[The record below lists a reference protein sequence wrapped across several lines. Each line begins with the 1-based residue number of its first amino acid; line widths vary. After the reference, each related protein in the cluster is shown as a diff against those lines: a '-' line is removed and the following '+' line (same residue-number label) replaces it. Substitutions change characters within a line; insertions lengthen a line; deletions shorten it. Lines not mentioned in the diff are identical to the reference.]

1 LSNPSL
7 FQIYGALVLVQL
19 IFGLHY
25 LTTSLIVDRID
36 AFEWTAIRILLA
48 GILMVILYRKR
59 ILNFPKG
66 KEWNFLIILSILGI
80 ILNTALFTKGLE
92 LTTPA
97 HASLLSCM
105 IPVMTLIFAWI
116 LGHEEMTRYKSL
128 SLIIA
133 MSGALILLGIDNLDI
148 NSDLFVGDILV
159 FINFTCF
166 GLFLVLSKSMI
177 KHHSPLGLSVL
188 VMSIGAVLLL
198 PLSVKGIYLNH
209 DSWLSQPWWIYGAAF
224 YSVFFATVITYSLN
238 YYAMSHVDSSKVAL
252 FIYLQPVV
260 AGTLSVG
267 LGLDEITP
275 RLLLSSFLILIGLG
289 LSTIETE
296 SASKISQ

>member
-1 LSNPSL
+1 MTNPSL
-7 FQIYGALVLVQL
+7 FQVYGALVLVQL

-25 LTTSLIVDRID
+25 LTTSLIVDRVD

-48 GILMVILYRKR
+48 GILMFVFYRKR

-66 KEWNFLIILSILGI
+66 KDWNFLIVLSILGI

-116 LGHEEMTRYKSL
+116 LGYEEMNRYKSL

-133 MSGALILLGIDNLDI
+133 MSGALILLGIDNLDVS
-148 NSDLFVGDILV
+148 SDLFIGDILV

-198 PLSVKGIYLNH
+198 PLSAKGLYFSH
-209 DSWLSQPWWIYGAAF
+209 DSWLNLPWWIYVAAF
-224 YSVFFATVITYSLN
+224 YSVFFATVVTYSLN

-260 AGTLSVG
+260 AGTLSVS
-267 LGLDEITP
+267 LGFDEITP
-275 RLLLSSFLILIGLG
+275 RLLFSSFLILIGLG
-289 LSTIETE
+289 LSTIETK
-296 SASKISQ
+296 STSKIS

>member
-1 LSNPSL
+1 V
-7 FQIYGALVLVQL
+7 YGALVLVQL

-25 LTTSLIVDRID
+25 LTTSLIVDRVD

-48 GILMVILYRKR
+48 GILMSLFYRKR

-66 KEWNFLIILSILGI
+66 KDWYFLIVLSILGI

-116 LGHEEMTRYKSL
+116 LGYEEMNRYKSL

-133 MSGALILLGIDNLDI
+133 MSGALILLGIDNLDVS
-148 NSDLFVGDILV
+148 SDLFVGDILV

-198 PLSVKGIYLNH
+198 PLSAKGLYFSH
-209 DSWLSQPWWIYGAAF
+209 DSWLSLPWWIYVAAF
-224 YSVFFATVITYSLN
+224 YSVLGIQYLRHAI
-238 YYAMSHVDSSKVAL
+238 HL
-252 FIYLQPVV
+252 FQI
-260 AGTLSVG
+260 
-267 LGLDEITP
+267 
-275 RLLLSSFLILIGLG
+275 ILVEL
-289 LSTIETE
+289 
-296 SASKISQ
+296 

>member
-1 LSNPSL
+1 M
-7 FQIYGALVLVQL
+7 YGALVLVQL

-25 LTTSLIVDRID
+25 LTTSLIVDRVD

-48 GILMVILYRKR
+48 GILMFVFYRKR

-66 KEWNFLIILSILGI
+66 KDWNFLIVLSILGI

-116 LGHEEMTRYKSL
+116 LGYEEMNRYKSL

-133 MSGALILLGIDNLDI
+133 MSGALILLGIDNLDV
-148 NSDLFVGDILV
+148 NSDLFIGDILV

-198 PLSVKGIYLNH
+198 PLSAKGLYFSH
-209 DSWLSQPWWIYGAAF
+209 DSWLNLPWWIYVAAF
-224 YSVFFATVITYSLN
+224 YSVFFATVVTYSLN

-289 LSTIETE
+289 LSTIETK
-296 SASKISQ
+296 STSKIS

>member
-1 LSNPSL
+1 LSNLSS
-7 FQIYGALVLVQL
+7 FRVYGALILVQL

-25 LTTSLIVDRID
+25 LTTSLIVDRVD
-36 AFEWTAIRILLA
+36 AFEWTAIRILFA
-48 GILMVILYRKR
+48 GILMYSFYRKH

-66 KEWNFLIILSILGI
+66 KEWNFLVILSLLGI

-116 LGHEEMTRYKSL
+116 LGHEEMNRYKSL

-133 MSGALILLGIDNLDI
+133 MSGALILLGIDDLDI
-148 NSDLFVGDILV
+148 NSNLFLGDILV
-159 FINFTCF
+159 FINFSCF

-188 VMSIGAVLLL
+188 VMSIGAVLLV
-198 PLSVKGIYLNH
+198 PLSVKGLYLNL
-209 DSWLSQPWWIYGAAF
+209 DSWLSLPWWIYAAAF
-224 YSVFFATVITYSLN
+224 YSIFFATVVTYSLN

-275 RLLLSSFLILIGLG
+275 RLLISSFLILIGLG
-289 LSTIETE
+289 LSTIEIE
-296 SASKISQ
+296 SASKVS

>member
-116 LGHEEMTRYKSL
+116 FGYERMNRYKSL

-133 MSGALILLGIDNLDI
+133 MSGALILLGIDDLEI
-148 NSDLFVGDILV
+148 SSDLFIGDILV

-166 GLFLVLSKSMI
+166 GLFLVLSKPMI
-177 KHHSPLGLSVL
+177 KHHSPLGLTVL

-198 PLSVKGIYLNH
+198 PFSVKGIYINH
-209 DSWLSQPWWIYGAAF
+209 DSWMSQPWWIYGAAF
-224 YSVFFATVITYSLN
+224 YSVFFATVVTYSLN

-260 AGTLSVG
+260 AGTLSVS

-275 RLLLSSFLILIGLG
+275 RLLLSSFLILVGLG

-296 SASKISQ
+296 SASKVS

>member
-1 LSNPSL
+1 MTNPSL
-7 FQIYGALVLVQL
+7 FQVYGALVLVQL

-25 LTTSLIVDRID
+25 LTTSLIVDRVD

-48 GILMVILYRKR
+48 GILMFVFYRKR

-66 KEWNFLIILSILGI
+66 KDWNFLIVLSILGI

-116 LGHEEMTRYKSL
+116 FGYEEINRYKSL

-133 MSGALILLGIDNLDI
+133 MSGALILLGIDNLDVS
-148 NSDLFVGDILV
+148 SDLFIGDILV

-198 PLSVKGIYLNH
+198 PLSAKGLYFSH
-209 DSWLSQPWWIYGAAF
+209 DSWLNLPWWIYVAAF
-224 YSVFFATVITYSLN
+224 YSVFFATVVTYSLN

-275 RLLLSSFLILIGLG
+275 RLLLSSFLILVGLG
-289 LSTIETE
+289 LSTIEIKST
-296 SASKISQ
+296 SKIS

>member
-1 LSNPSL
+1 M
-7 FQIYGALVLVQL
+7 YGALVLVQL

-25 LTTSLIVDRID
+25 LTTSLIVDRVD

-48 GILMVILYRKR
+48 GILMFVFYRKR

-66 KEWNFLIILSILGI
+66 KDWNFLIVLSILGI

-105 IPVMTLIFAWI
+105 IPVMTLIFAWM
-116 LGHEEMTRYKSL
+116 LGYEEMNRYKSL

-133 MSGALILLGIDNLDI
+133 MSGALILLGIDNLDVS
-148 NSDLFVGDILV
+148 SDLFVGDILV
-159 FINFTCF
+159 FINFSCF

-177 KHHSPLGLSVL
+177 KHHSPFGLSVL

-198 PLSVKGIYLNH
+198 PLSAKGLYFSH
-209 DSWLSQPWWIYGAAF
+209 DSWLNLPWWIYVAAF
-224 YSVFFATVITYSLN
+224 YSIFFATVVTYSLN

-275 RLLLSSFLILIGLG
+275 RLLLSSFLILVGLG
-289 LSTIETE
+289 LSTIETKSDSE
-296 SASKISQ
+296 IS

>member
-1 LSNPSL
+1 M
-7 FQIYGALVLVQL
+7 YGALVLVQL

-25 LTTSLIVDRID
+25 LTTSLIVDRVD

-48 GILMVILYRKR
+48 GILMFVFYRKR

-66 KEWNFLIILSILGI
+66 KDWNFLIVLSILGI

-116 LGHEEMTRYKSL
+116 LGYEEMNRYKSL

-133 MSGALILLGIDNLDI
+133 MSGALILLGIDNLDVS
-148 NSDLFVGDILV
+148 SDLFIGDILV

-188 VMSIGAVLLL
+188 VMSIGAILLL
-198 PLSVKGIYLNH
+198 PLSAKGLYFSH
-209 DSWLSQPWWIYGAAF
+209 DSWLNLPWWIYVAAF
-224 YSVFFATVITYSLN
+224 YSVFFATVVTYSLN

-289 LSTIETE
+289 LSTIETK
-296 SASKISQ
+296 STSKIS

>member
-1 LSNPSL
+1 MTNPSL
-7 FQIYGALVLVQL
+7 FQVYGALVLVQL

-25 LTTSLIVDRID
+25 LTTSLIVDRVD

-48 GILMVILYRKR
+48 GILMFVFYRKR

-66 KEWNFLIILSILGI
+66 KDWNFLIVLSILGI

-116 LGHEEMTRYKSL
+116 LGYEDMNRYKSL

-133 MSGALILLGIDNLDI
+133 MSGALILLGIDNLDV
-148 NSDLFVGDILV
+148 NSDLFIGDILV

-198 PLSVKGIYLNH
+198 PLSAKGLYFSH
-209 DSWLSQPWWIYGAAF
+209 DSWLNLSWWIYVAAF
-224 YSVFFATVITYSLN
+224 YSIFFATVVTYSLN

-289 LSTIETE
+289 LSTIETK
-296 SASKISQ
+296 STSKIS

>member
-1 LSNPSL
+1 M
-7 FQIYGALVLVQL
+7 YGALVLVQL

-25 LTTSLIVDRID
+25 LTTSLIVDRVD

-48 GILMVILYRKR
+48 GILMFVFYRKR

-66 KEWNFLIILSILGI
+66 KDWNFLIVLSILGI

-116 LGHEEMTRYKSL
+116 LGYEEMNRYKSL

-133 MSGALILLGIDNLDI
+133 MSGALILLGIDNLDV
-148 NSDLFVGDILV
+148 NSDLFIGDILV

-198 PLSVKGIYLNH
+198 PLSAKGLYFSH
-209 DSWLSQPWWIYGAAF
+209 DSWLNLPWWIYVAAF
-224 YSVFFATVITYSLN
+224 YSVFFATVVTYSLN

-275 RLLLSSFLILIGLG
+275 RLLLSSFLILVGLG
-289 LSTIETE
+289 LSTIETKSDSE
-296 SASKISQ
+296 IS

>member
-1 LSNPSL
+1 MTNPSL
-7 FQIYGALVLVQL
+7 FQIYGALVLVQF

-25 LTTSLIVDRID
+25 LTTSLIVDEVD
-36 AFEWTAIRILLA
+36 AFEWTAIRILFA
-48 GILMVILYRKR
+48 GILMYVFYRKR

-66 KEWNFLIILSILGI
+66 KDWNFLILLSILGI

-116 LGHEEMTRYKSL
+116 LGYEEMNRYKSL

-133 MSGALILLGIDNLDI
+133 MSGALILLGIDDLDI
-148 NSDLFVGDILV
+148 SSELFIGDILV

-198 PLSVKGIYLNH
+198 PLSAKGLYLNY
-209 DSWLSQPWWIYGAAF
+209 DSWLSLPWWIYVAAF

-275 RLLLSSFLILIGLG
+275 RLLLSSFLILVGLG
-289 LSTIETE
+289 LSTIDTKSSSE
-296 SASKISQ
+296 IS

>member
-1 LSNPSL
+1 M
-7 FQIYGALVLVQL
+7 YGALVLVQL

-25 LTTSLIVDRID
+25 LTTSLIVDRVD

-48 GILMVILYRKR
+48 GILMFVFYRKR

-66 KEWNFLIILSILGI
+66 KDWNFLIVLSILGI

-116 LGHEEMTRYKSL
+116 LGYEEINRYKSL

-133 MSGALILLGIDNLDI
+133 MSGALILLGIDNLDVS
-148 NSDLFVGDILV
+148 SDLFIGDILV

-177 KHHSPLGLSVL
+177 KHHSPFGLSVL

-198 PLSVKGIYLNH
+198 PLSAKGLYFSH
-209 DSWLSQPWWIYGAAF
+209 DSWLNLPWWIYVAAF
-224 YSVFFATVITYSLN
+224 YSVFFATVVTYSLN

-275 RLLLSSFLILIGLG
+275 RLLLSSFLILVGLG
-289 LSTIETE
+289 LSTIETKSDSE
-296 SASKISQ
+296 IS

>member
-1 LSNPSL
+1 V
-7 FQIYGALVLVQL
+7 YGALVLVQL

-25 LTTSLIVDRID
+25 LTTSLIVDRVD

-48 GILMVILYRKR
+48 GILMFVFYRKR

-66 KEWNFLIILSILGI
+66 KDWNFLIVLSILGI

-116 LGHEEMTRYKSL
+116 LGYEEINRYKSL

-133 MSGALILLGIDNLDI
+133 MSGALILLGIDNLDVS
-148 NSDLFVGDILV
+148 SDLFIGDILV

-198 PLSVKGIYLNH
+198 PLSAKGLYFSH
-209 DSWLSQPWWIYGAAF
+209 DSWLNLPWWIYVAAF
-224 YSVFFATVITYSLN
+224 YSVFFATVVTYSLN

-260 AGTLSVG
+260 AGTLSVS

-275 RLLLSSFLILIGLG
+275 RLLISSFLILIGLG
-289 LSTIETE
+289 LSTIETK
-296 SASKISQ
+296 STSKIS